1 LLAATVQGKAL
12 DGQIITA
19 HAAMLS
25 LLALEQTAYEAL
37 PVDEAMERRLQEV
50 DFAKSSLELSRLVNA
65 GNVTAARALVKEL
78 EKRFGQHPWL
88 HAKLTRLRELAER
101 DPEMMS
107 KEARFSSRK
116 MSKRLVANCEVAFSV
131 DETNMEMP
139 AFLRKK
145 SEEGRGRKGPDDLSL

>member
-1 LLAATVQGKAL
+1 
-12 DGQIITA
+12 
-19 HAAMLS
+19 MS
-25 LLALEQTAYEAL
+25 AL
-37 PVDEAMERRLQEV
+37 PADEAMERRLQEV
-50 DFAKSSLELSRLVNA
+50 DFAKSSLELSRSGQRRQCHRSPCTGERPGKAL
-65 GNVTAARALVKEL
+65 RAT
-78 EKRFGQHPWL
+78 PWL
-88 HAKLTRLRELAER
+88 QAKLTRLRELAER

-145 SEEGRGRKGPDDLSL
+145 SDRKFNLPRSLNVSVILQACNVIPSGRRISALL